1 MIKKIKIKDLTTGM
15 WVERFPGSWIERP
28 FWKQSFLLTDAKD
41 LQTIRKSGIPFLW
54 INTEKG
60 RQETTD
66 NSVTAKS
73 TPEVIVDIQREP
85 RALSAEEVME
95 LERESVEN
103 EIERAYLLCEEAREA
118 VSAMFGMSYFGRVID
133 IEDARKIVEKLFQSL
148 ERNRDAILS
157 IAILKSEMEY
167 TYSRSITV
175 CGLMIAL
182 GFSLDL
188 EKEQIEE
195 AGMAGLLFDVGM
207 MSVPPEIRFKKTRL
221 SEAEMQIVKQHPIEG
236 YNILKETGQ
245 FSDAV
250 LDVCIHHHERLDGK
264 GYPDQLVGDEIP
276 PMSRMA
282 AICATYE
289 SLVTD
294 RPYRRAILST
304 DAIKEMFKCSVTQ
317 FDATMLEAFVKAVGI
332 YPIGTIVRLKSD
344 RLAVVVAQS
353 KLSLLKPDVKAF
365 YSIKSG
371 IRIAPEI
378 ICLSSALARDEIVS
392 HEDPA
397 KWGLSHIEE
406 LWR

>member
-1 MIKKIKIKDLTTGM
+1 
-15 WVERFPGSWIERP
+15 
-28 FWKQSFLLTDAKD
+28 
-41 LQTIRKSGIPFLW
+41 
-54 INTEKG
+54 
-60 RQETTD
+60 
-66 NSVTAKS
+66 
-73 TPEVIVDIQREP
+73 
-85 RALSAEEVME
+85 
-95 LERESVEN
+95 
-103 EIERAYLLCEEAREA
+103 
-118 VSAMFGMSYFGRVID
+118 MFGMSYFGRVID
-133 IEDARKIVEKLFQSL
+133 LEDAQKIVDKVFQSL

-157 IAILKSEMEY
+157 IALLKSEMEY

-188 EKEQIEE
+188 DKEHIEE
-195 AGMAGLLFDVGM
+195 AGLAGLLFDVGM

-221 SEAEMQIVKQHPIEG
+221 TEAEMQIVKQHPIAG

-245 FSDAV
+245 FSEAI
-250 LDVCIHHHERLDGK
+250 LDVCLHHHERLDGK

-276 PMSRMA
+276 SLSRMA
-282 AICATYE
+282 AICGAYE

-304 DAIKEMFKCSVTQ
+304 DAIKEMYKNSITQ

-344 RLAVVVAQS
+344 RLGVVVAQS

-371 IRIAPEI
+371 LRIAPEI
-378 ICLSSALARDEIVS
+378 ICLSSAVARDEIVS
-392 HEDPA
+392 HEDPV
-397 KWGLSHIEE
+397 KWGLSNLDE

>member
-28 FWKQSFLLTDAKD
+28 FWKQSFLLTDLKD

-188 EKEQIEE
+188 EKEQI
-195 AGMAGLLFDVGM
+195 VG
-207 MSVPPEIRFKKTRL
+207 R
-221 SEAEMQIVKQHPIEG
+221 
-236 YNILKETGQ
+236 
-245 FSDAV
+245 
-250 LDVCIHHHERLDGK
+250 
-264 GYPDQLVGDEIP
+264 
-276 PMSRMA
+276 
-282 AICATYE
+282 
-289 SLVTD
+289 
-294 RPYRRAILST
+294 
-304 DAIKEMFKCSVTQ
+304 
-317 FDATMLEAFVKAVGI
+317 
-332 YPIGTIVRLKSD
+332 
-344 RLAVVVAQS
+344 
-353 KLSLLKPDVKAF
+353 
-365 YSIKSG
+365 
-371 IRIAPEI
+371 
-378 ICLSSALARDEIVS
+378 
-392 HEDPA
+392 
-397 KWGLSHIEE
+397 
-406 LWR
+406 

>member
-1 MIKKIKIKDLTTGM
+1 M

-28 FWKQSFLLTDAKD
+28 FWKQSFLLTDLKD
-41 LQTIRKSGIPFLW
+41 LQTIQKSGIPFLW

-60 RQETTD
+60 REDTPKTTD
-66 NSVTAKS
+66 IAKPV
-73 TPEVIVDIQREP
+73 PEVIVDVPREP
-85 RALSAEEVME
+85 RAPRAEDVME
-95 LERESVEN
+95 LERISVEK
-103 EIERAYLLCEEAREA
+103 EIERAYLLCEEARESI
-118 VSAMFGMSYFGRVID
+118 SAMFGMSYFGRVID

-157 IAILKSEMEY
+157 IALLKSEMEY

-182 GFSLDL
+182 GFSLEID
-188 EKEQIEE
+188 KEQIEE

-221 SEAEMQIVKQHPIEG
+221 TEAEMMIVKQHPIEG
-236 YNILKETGQ
+236 YKILKETGQ

-250 LDVCIHHHERLDGK
+250 MDVCLHHHERLDGK

-276 PMSRMA
+276 PLSRMA
-282 AICATYE
+282 AICGAYE

-294 RPYRRAILST
+294 RPYRRAILPT
-304 DAIKEMFKCSVTQ
+304 DAIKEMFKNSVTQ

-344 RLAVVVAQS
+344 RLGVVVAQS

-392 HEDPA
+392 HEDPV
-397 KWGLSHIEE
+397 KWGLSHLDE